1 MVRADI
7 KGRDRVN
14 EILSNWKEVTK
25 EVYYSYDGSDYI
37 SMSRAETKDGR
48 YFIVIESGDVKNV
61 IKDLLEELK

>member
-1 MVRADI
+1 LCVINKYFKFIMV
-7 KGRDRVN
+7 KKMKY
-14 EILSNWKEVTK
+14 WKEVTK